1 MKRQSVHRKS
11 TVQIEI
17 VKRNQYFWFP
27 IKMFVT
33 LSLTIFA
40 SSTRHQKDFVYE
52 TWADYFKWK
61 FNARTFPELIF
72 NFKQLVHL
80 NFAHILIIESNIII
94 WQILLYLISNS
105 VFIQMPIGAVHL
117 DLHSWYTYL
126 FFGTGAFWRLL
137 NSQQSRVTVV
147 CLIFAWNAG
156 SFVSFLFIFRR
167 WL

>member
-1 MKRQSVHRKS
+1 MKRQSFHRKS
-11 TVQIEI
+11 TVQFKI

-80 NFAHILIIESNIII
+80 NYAHTLIIESNIII
-94 WQILLYLISNS
+94 WSTDIIISHIKFSLHTSADWCGTSWPSFMIYL
-105 VFIQMPIGAVHL
+105 
-117 DLHSWYTYL
+117 
-126 FFGTGAFWRLL
+126 
-137 NSQQSRVTVV
+137 
-147 CLIFAWNAG
+147 
-156 SFVSFLFIFRR
+156 SFLWNESVLTPSQLTTVTCYGCMFNIRLER
-167 WL
+167 G